1 MSDQS
6 NFKPNISGT
15 YPQNVQTVNGKGAA
29 GFTRVEK
36 YLDVDRLKARWLFG
50 IPLKHPLTKQTLSDE
65 TLKEII
71 DNGAARVELE
81 CNIDVFPVTRVY
93 KDMWDK
99 TKWDQG
105 WGQISVGRR
114 NVTTLHEI
122 SIRTSSSY
130 SVQNGVSAPYDDP
143 TNDPTSEGVILY
155 TFTLDWVNMSLARK
169 GILDFVPL
177 QSAINGTIPGGS
189 YGGAAAALFS
199 VFTKLQYVPGFWY
212 IKYSSGFQENSV
224 PSVVND
230 LIGTYAAMEVLSML
244 APLNKYNSQSIGL
257 DGASQSISGPGNQIY
272 ALRYQ
277 ELEEKAEKLK
287 DLIRAFFSVKI
298 LMSNI

>member
-1 MSDQS
+1 MSDLS
-6 NFKPNISGT
+6 NKKPNISGT
-15 YPQNVQTVNGKGAA
+15 YPNNVQTVGGKGAA
-29 GFTRVEK
+29 GFTRVEPYITTK
-36 YLDVDRLKARWLFG
+36 RLKDRWLFG
-50 IPLKHPLTKQTLSDE
+50 IPLKHPITHQMLSDD

-71 DNGAARVELE
+71 DNASARVELE
-81 CNIDVFPVTRVY
+81 CNIDVFPVTRTY

-105 WGQISVGRR
+105 WGQMSLGKR
-114 NVTTLHEI
+114 NVKELHEI

-130 SVQNGVSAPYDDP
+130 SVQNGVSSPYGSPADAQ
-143 TNDPTSEGVILY
+143 NEGVVLY

-177 QSAINGTIPGGS
+177 QSALNGTIPGGS

-199 VFTKLQYVPGFWY
+199 VFTKMQYVPGFWY
-212 IKYSSGFQENSV
+212 VRYTSGFDENAI

-277 ELEEKAEKLK
+277 DLEKKAEQLK
-287 DLIRAFFSVKI
+287 DMIKAYFSVKI
-298 LMSNI
+298 YMSNI